1 MFNVKKEGKNSQQHN
16 TPSIFLNSKMQ
27 RTEIGGKE
35 IVEVFLGRGFT
46 THILSYTTRMAQWSE
61 IIFKVGF
68 LLCFTCVYVCL
79 E

>member
-1 MFNVKKEGKNSQQHN
+1 MQQHN

-27 RTEIGGKE
+27 RTEVGGKE

-46 THILSYTTRMAQWSE
+46 THVLSYTTRMAPWSE
-61 IIFKVGF
+61 IISEVDS
-68 LLCFTCVYVCL
+68 LLCFNCVYVCL

>member
-1 MFNVKKEGKNSQQHN
+1 MFNVKKERKNSQQHN

-46 THILSYTTRMAQWSE
+46 THVLSYTTRMAQWSE
-61 IIFKVGF
+61 IIFGVDL
-68 LLCFTCVYVCL
+68 LLCFTCIYVCL

>member
-1 MFNVKKEGKNSQQHN
+1 MFNVKKEEKNSQQHN

-46 THILSYTTRMAQWSE
+46 THVLSYTTRMAQWGE
-61 IIFKVGF
+61 IIF
-68 LLCFTCVYVCL
+68 
-79 E
+79 EIP

>member
-1 MFNVKKEGKNSQQHN
+1 
-16 TPSIFLNSKMQ
+16 MQ

-46 THILSYTTRMAQWSE
+46 THVLSYTTRMAQWSE

-68 LLCFTCVYVCL
+68 LLCFTCVYVCI

>member
-1 MFNVKKEGKNSQQHN
+1 MFNVKKEQKKNLQQHN

-46 THILSYTTRMAQWSE
+46 THILSYTTRMAQ
-61 IIFKVGF
+61 
-68 LLCFTCVYVCL
+68 
-79 E
+79 

>member
-1 MFNVKKEGKNSQQHN
+1 MFNVKKKKKNSQQHN

-46 THILSYTTRMAQWSE
+46 THVLSYTTRMAQ
-61 IIFKVGF
+61 
-68 LLCFTCVYVCL
+68 
-79 E
+79 